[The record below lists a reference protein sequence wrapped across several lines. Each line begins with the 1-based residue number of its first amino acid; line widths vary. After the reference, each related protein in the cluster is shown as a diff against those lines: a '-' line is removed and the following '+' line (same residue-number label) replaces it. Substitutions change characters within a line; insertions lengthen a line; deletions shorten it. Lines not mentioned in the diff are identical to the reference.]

1 MLPTTALILTQPACP
16 STGYGRVFTTAP
28 FRFRVDHVQLSKVAW
43 GLLLARYANTET
55 VSFGHV
61 EIPPPPVAKMAA
73 PHTTTGC
80 SMHLAAGTRLS
91 ALVDEAPYPETGC
104 AFYHEWSVA
113 KGEPVQLNT
122 ALTTYGSTGLLEGP
136 EAGRTVTSVNAN
148 HFSIDTLAAD
158 AQATVVVDCQ
168 VADDHLTVNLTFDRR
183 AVAVSTAQ
191 RLCYQFS
198 TVMQALAKVKGHP
211 GQTSDMTIADV
222 PWVDATDGP
231 HRMHPV
237 EARDTPGTAHSPGHG
252 PATESETKSSDAT
265 VLEEACRIV
274 SLDHALAE
282 EGILSPLSVV
292 TGDTRIVTFTAAPE
306 AECQQLEMK
315 LSRLGLPVAA
325 APAALLSFETYPH
338 LSREDGRGLRQL
350 AEAYLLVAG
359 EADQLGAQD
368 DEGLWLAVTCADLL
382 RGADFSETRVDDL
395 WENILARP
403 ILTLQLRHRIQQR
416 HGALLDV
423 RTILTC
429 EGMAALA
436 LTAKEAGQSMSQA
449 PRPQISA
456 PSPALHTTPLT
467 PYQARVWVAAQLS
480 EHADQFY
487 YQATVSL
494 DRSLPLVQIQH
505 VLEQFM
511 GSVDWLST
519 VPPASL
525 DHDDVVLVDT
535 GMVVAAYRTQSAQLV
550 VRVLQILG
558 PEALFNH
565 IIAELSLALWAE
577 FEGRS
582 HSINP
587 LLLQSTAPTAADQAL
602 TVSAPAYWATLLAG
616 VSTDIPLLLD
626 HPRSR
631 VPSFQSTAAN
641 LHLSGGLMDSIT
653 SLVEPNKGTITGTWV
668 TLIGSYLGR
677 ISSGTDPVVDVVL
690 NHELLG
696 DRLYQ
701 ATSHATFP
709 VRFPTAKDTSDL
721 FSLGT
726 EIDKQLR
733 QSVYH
738 LTSSDRPYTVLS
750 RLPGFPL
757 WHPVR
762 VAIHVHQ
769 ASTGNP
775 PVVSVTNDYSRTACW
790 HDLVFRVDVTG
801 REPTMAIWFNSD
813 LLEATTIGR
822 LGANLMHYI
831 QVALTSPQPLST
843 VPLVCPT
850 EERLLLKEFGS
861 NPGKYDPHDS
871 PASVISLVRS
881 SVQRSPD
888 SVALESP
895 TETVTY
901 GQMNAQVDCLARA
914 LQTHGILPQ
923 DRVAVIVESRPAT
936 VVAML
941 ALWLLRAVYVPIDR
955 TLPEQR
961 RRYMVEAAQCTHV
974 LNMTDSDGIWT
985 EAFPGLAL
993 LQAEAD
999 SNSGPFPYVHQPN
1012 DLAYIIFTSGTT
1024 GQPKGVMIR
1033 HAGLTNLLVAP
1044 ETRVCPIPG
1053 SRVLQ
1058 VMSAGFD
1065 TFMIVSLSPLCTSST
1080 VVFNDGDIPAVL
1092 QRVDVTFMN
1101 PSLLASFNP
1110 KDYPNIKRVI
1120 SGGEALLPELAARW
1134 LPHCQMENTYG
1145 PTETTVTS
1153 HAVELQAGGAV
1164 SIGRPISGC
1173 SCYIL
1178 NPFHQPVPIGV
1189 IGEIYIGGLGVS
1201 AGYVNRPDLNATQFV
1216 RLPFSDGLVYRT
1228 GDLGRWLPDGVV
1240 ECLGRRDDQVKLR
1253 GFRVELAEVRGALLN
1268 LHGIRDAY
1276 VLIHEHNLV
1285 AFTYPSCLEGEF
1297 VTSALRKVLPHYMVP
1312 SYVLGLGHVPR
1323 TTNGKVDRRALVE
1336 LFTTSQRSQQS
1347 ELSPTAYPDNLGDEA
1362 LTLASAVQAVLR
1374 VWAPN
1379 VNLSSSFLKLGGDSI
1394 SAIQVSARCR
1404 QLGYSLSVP
1413 DLLED
1418 RTLSDLS
1425 TLMQPLESPPDA
1437 TLQVVDKGAAWSPS
1451 RFPLLHCIVADL
1463 DRIATDL
1470 AELRLAPTDVADLY
1484 PMTLTQQGLWTATA
1498 KDPAEYVIQFA
1509 LTVVGDTSTDQ
1520 IHRALASVVARHAI
1534 LRTVF
1539 LTAFSNAHCTGVQ
1552 VVTKQP
1558 LFGWTE
1564 VTEWSELDVDA
1575 EGAYLTTNWRR
1586 GFRAGEPLLRALVK
1600 RGSQGRHRLV
1610 VAIHHALMDGW
1621 TMGVF
1626 LDELRRT
1633 IQGDHSLATIPPPQF
1648 RDYVRWTLEQRDH
1661 WAPEYWRTYLHGVD
1675 QPTLLALPHDPCATP
1690 AKREHRLTLYADLD
1704 RLKTLFQA
1712 HGLTIYT
1719 VLKAA
1724 WAVVLSRYTGRED
1737 VVFGS
1742 VVSGRALPLAG
1753 IEGLFGCL
1761 VNTVPCRVRIDP
1773 ELPVPNQLRRLNNEG
1788 RLGIPREHD
1797 HLTNITRWVPSDVPV
1812 SGLFNTL
1819 LVLENVPDWGS
1830 GTVDDSVTFTDLT
1843 SVRSTEYAMTVI
1855 VQAEDGQLISYLN
1868 WDLATFAQPYV
1879 EALGQHLQATFDQ
1892 LMGCLREDSRGVSTL
1907 SSRRLLSPDE
1917 YQAATE
1923 DLTRPTAVIDV
1934 NTCAHDLFVQQVQHI
1949 PNTTAVEYDDP
1960 VRGLITW
1967 TYQGLLDRAKQVA
1980 HYLTAQGVQREEPV
1994 GLLMDRL
2001 PSAVAAMLG
2010 VHLAGAAF
2018 VPLDPSLPLDRL
2030 RFITG
2035 DCGIR
2040 RVLCNTNDEAK
2051 TKAVC
2056 EATGVTIDSLDG
2068 LLANTTDQPTTPD
2081 MPRIRPADLSH
2092 ILYTSGTTGQPK
2104 GVQLEHRVVANFVQQ
2119 SREVIAVEGG
2129 MRVMQNMALTFDC
2142 CLFEVWVT
2150 LCNGATLVLRNDLL
2164 DTLPKV
2170 DVLMATPSVLA
2181 TLDPTKYPNLR
2192 HVITAG
2198 EALPRPLAERWSAHC
2213 PVTNMYGP
2221 TECFVCHTM
2230 RYIPGGPVTIG
2241 RPVPNTECYILDGE
2255 LRPVPIGVP
2264 GEIYVGGVCVTR
2276 GYVNRPDL
2284 EAATLLPNPFT
2295 GQGYLYRTGDLG
2307 RWLLDGTAEYLARR
2321 DDQVK
2326 IRGHRVEPREIEA
2339 VLNQYVAVGSVAV
2352 VVSSGKL
2359 YAFVSPD
2366 TVVLSDLKAHAV
2378 AHLPP
2383 YMVPRAILPLSE
2395 LPRNLNGKT
2404 DKHRLLE
2411 LLPSLIDHSPDR
2423 AVTAPKNEVQGLLVE
2438 VMATVLDL
2446 PTSDVDIDDSFL
2458 QLGGDSISAI
2468 RLSSL
2473 CRDRGLQVS
2482 IAQIFQHGTPA
2493 ALARIAAQNDP
2504 PSATMEYRPFD
2515 LLTIP
2520 EDGLA
2525 GLKDEVA
2532 TGLGVE
2538 VEAIEDILPVSSL
2551 QQGFLISTLKDPTAY
2566 MVQMAYDL
2574 TGSLDVAKWSQS
2586 WSQVVRSHQILRT
2599 KFIVPTDQSQHAFL
2613 QVVLRDTDFEW
2624 TYHDQPR
2631 HDIAEVER
2639 DHFTSDRKRGFTLS
2653 GPLLRFTVYRGPGKR
2668 HLFCITF
2675 HHALLDAW
2683 SESIV
2688 MAESLERYHG
2698 VEVQRRTQYHDF
2710 LRHVSRIDQATMA
2723 DFWQDYLDGVKL
2735 HSAVQF
2741 PIPPDSEQP
2750 EHGEIRYTLSPSL
2763 SSVQSYC
2770 REMGLTVNAL
2780 LRAVWALTLARYLS
2794 EHEEVT
2800 FGVLVSGRNVA
2811 VPGIEGMVG
2820 MCINTLPF
2828 RTHFPVDGDLQSLL
2842 QGINN
2847 ASGIL
2852 TEYEQCS
2859 LVDIKRW
2866 SNHCA
2871 GTHLL
2876 NSLLVYKTYETTTA
2890 AGAKTIDYTPR
2901 SGQNFTEYAYTI
2913 GFSHQD
2919 DALVLEISYQTRYC
2933 DPTYA
2938 PHLVN
2943 FIDHCLASLVSG
2955 RADKVGDLMGLP
2967 PIEKSLVDQ
2976 WSIGHT
2982 VDFPQKDWLAH
2993 QFFTQNLATQ
3003 PDAIALESATAQ
3015 FTYADVYRRACAIEA
3030 ALYSQGARCGD
3041 QVALLF
3047 TRSPEF
3053 IFSYLAILLLGGVC
3067 VPMDASNA
3075 VDRLAHMVN
3084 NLNNPWVVTNSTAS
3098 ERAAEV
3104 GVADSRIV
3112 YADLALET
3120 STQGQSLRL
3129 PFEHVPNS
3137 LAYIVFTSGT
3147 TGRPKGVQVT
3157 HRSLVNFVLAAC
3169 ERFQLPSNCR
3179 FLQTL
3184 SIAFDSLVLEVFCTF
3199 HTGGTLVL
3207 QDGELLEDLKRVN
3220 CCAMVPSLLA
3230 AIDPEIYSNLQHII
3244 MGGESLAPTLAHQWS
3259 CTARIHNSY
3268 GPTEVTVMCHS
3279 HLAALGSPM
3288 TVGTTLA
3295 NVQCHI
3301 LDDQLRPVPVGITG
3315 EIYIAGA
3322 GVSKGYWKQPELTDK
3337 VFLDNPFGA
3346 GRLYRTGDL
3355 GCWLAKGEVQVLGR
3369 KDFQVKLRGFRIEL
3383 GEIESTCQAFPGV
3396 SSAVALVKDE
3406 RL

>member
-1 MLPTTALILTQPACP
+1 MLPTTALIVTQPTCP
-16 STGYGRVFTTAP
+16 STGYGRVSTTTP
-28 FRFRVDHVQLSKVAW
+28 FRFRIDHVQLSKVAW

-61 EIPPPPVAKMAA
+61 EILPPSAAQMAV

-80 SMHLAAGTRLS
+80 SMHLAASTRLS
-91 ALVDEAPYPETGC
+91 ALVEEAPHPVTGR
-104 AFYHEWSVA
+104 AFHHEWSVA
-113 KGEPVQLNT
+113 QGEPIQLNT
-122 ALTTYGSTGLLEGP
+122 ALITYGSPGLPEGP
-136 EAGRTVTSVNAN
+136 EVGCTVTSVNAN
-148 HFSIDTLAAD
+148 HVSVDTLAAD
-158 AQATVVVDCQ
+158 AQATVVIECQ
-168 VADDHLTVNLTFDRR
+168 VADENLTVNLTFDRR
-183 AVAVSTAQ
+183 AVAASTAQ
-191 RLCYQFS
+191 RLCCQFS
-198 TVMQALAKVKGHP
+198 TAMHALAKVKGHP
-211 GQTSDMTIADV
+211 GQKSDMTIADV
-222 PWVDATDGP
+222 PWVDATDGSQQ
-231 HRMHPV
+231 MHPV
-237 EARDTPGTAHSPGHG
+237 EARDTPGTAPSPGHG
-252 PATESETKSSDAT
+252 LVTESESKSSDST
-265 VLEEACRIV
+265 VLDKECHIV
-274 SLDHALAE
+274 SLDHALVK
-282 EGILSPLSVV
+282 EGILSPLSVI

-306 AECQQLEMK
+306 AECQQLRKK

-338 LSREDGRGLRQL
+338 LSHADGRGLRQL
-350 AEAYLLVAG
+350 ADAYLLVAG
-359 EADQLGAQD
+359 EADRFRAQD
-368 DEGLWLAVTCADLL
+368 DDGLWLAVTCADLL
-382 RGADFSETRVDDL
+382 QGAGFSATRADDL
-395 WENILARP
+395 WESVLARP
-403 ILTLQLRHRIQQR
+403 ILASQLRHRIQQR

-423 RTILTC
+423 RTILAC
-429 EGMAALA
+429 DGVAALT
-436 LTAKEAGQSMSQA
+436 LTTKLADQSMFQA
-449 PRPQISA
+449 PFPQISA
-456 PSPALHTTPLT
+456 PSTALRTAPLT

-480 EHADQFY
+480 EHASQFY
-487 YQATVSL
+487 YQATVGL

-511 GSVDWLST
+511 RSVGWLCT
-519 VPPASL
+519 VIRCEEGRPLTCVLPYGDEAIGGWNGGQLLALQHASFG
-525 DHDDVVLVDT
+525 HDDVVLVDT
-535 GMVVAAYRTQSAQLV
+535 DMVVAAYRTQSAQLV
-550 VRVLQILG
+550 VCVLQLLG
-558 PEALFNH
+558 PEALFNRL
-565 IIAELSLALWAE
+565 IDELSLALWAE
-577 FEGRS
+577 YEGRS
-582 HSINP
+582 RSINP
-587 LLLQSTAPTAADQAL
+587 SLLLSTVLTAADEAPTA
-602 TVSAPAYWATLLAG
+602 SAPAYWATLLAG
-616 VSTDIPLLLD
+616 VSTDLPLLLD
-626 HPRSR
+626 HPRPR
-631 VPSFQSTAAN
+631 VPSFQLTAAN
-641 LHLSGGLMDSIT
+641 LHQSGGLMDGIA
-653 SLVEPNKGTITGTWV
+653 SLVETNQGTITATWV

-677 ISSGTDPVVDVVL
+677 IGSGTDTVVDVVL
-690 NHELLG
+690 NQELLR

-701 ATSHATFP
+701 VTSHATLP
-709 VRFPTAKDTSDL
+709 VRFPTAKDTLGLD
-721 FSLGT
+721 SLGT

-733 QSVYH
+733 QSVHH
-738 LTSSDRPYTVLS
+738 LTSSDCPYTVLS

-775 PVVSVTNDYSRTACW
+775 PVVSVTNDYSHSACW

-801 REPTMAIWFNSD
+801 QEPAMTIWYNSD
-813 LLEATTIGR
+813 LLEATIIER

-831 QVALTSPQPLST
+831 QVSLTSPQLLST

-861 NPGKYDPHDS
+861 NPGKYDPLDS
-871 PASVISLVRS
+871 QTSVISLVRG
-881 SVQRSPD
+881 SVQRVPD
-888 SVALESP
+888 SVALESL

-901 GQMNAQVDCLARA
+901 SQMNAQVDCLARA
-914 LQTHGILPQ
+914 LQTHGIQPQ

-936 VVAML
+936 VMAML
-941 ALWLLRAVYVPIDR
+941 ALWLLRAIYVPIDR

-961 RRYMVEAAQCTHV
+961 QRYMVEAAQCTHI
-974 LNMTDSDGIWT
+974 LSMTDSDGVWT

-999 SNSGPFPYVHQPN
+999 SSSEPFPYVHQPD

-1044 ETRVCPIPG
+1044 EARVCPIPG

-1058 VMSAGFD
+1058 VMSVGFD

-1080 VVFNDGDIPAVL
+1080 VVFNDGDIPTVL

-1101 PSLLASFNP
+1101 PSLLASLNP
-1110 KDYPNIKRVI
+1110 RDYPNIKRVI

-1134 LPHCQMENTYG
+1134 LPHCQVENTYG

-1153 HAVELQAGGAV
+1153 HAVKLQAGGAV

-1173 SCYIL
+1173 SCYIV

-1201 AGYVNRPDLNATQFV
+1201 AGYVNHPDLNATQFV

-1285 AFTYPSCLEGEF
+1285 AFTYPSCLEGES

-1312 SYVLGLGHVPR
+1312 SYVLGLDQVPR

-1336 LFTTSQRSQQS
+1336 LFTTGQRCQQS
-1347 ELSPTAYPDNLGDEA
+1347 QLSPTAYPEHLGDEA
-1362 LTLASAVQAVLR
+1362 LTLASVVKAVLR

-1379 VNLSSSFLKLGGDSI
+1379 VNLSLSFLKLGGDSI

-1404 QLGYSLSVP
+1404 QLGYNLSVP

-1418 RTLSDLS
+1418 RTLSKLS

-1437 TLQVVDKGAAWSPS
+1437 TLQDVDKDATWSPG
-1451 RFPLLHCIVADL
+1451 RFPLLHCTAADL
-1463 DRIATDL
+1463 DQIATDL

-1520 IHRALASVVARHAI
+1520 IHRALASVVARHTI

-1539 LTAFSNAHCTGVQ
+1539 LTTFSNSHCTGVQ
-1552 VVTKQP
+1552 VVTKRP

-1575 EGAYLTTNWRR
+1575 EGTYLTANGRR

-1626 LDELRRT
+1626 LDELRFT
-1633 IQGDHSLATIPPPQF
+1633 IQGDHLLATTPPPQF
-1648 RDYVRWTLEQRDH
+1648 RDYVRWNLEQRDH
-1661 WAPEYWRTYLHGVD
+1661 QAPEYWRTYLHGVD
-1675 QPTLLALPHDPCATP
+1675 QPTLLALPNDPCATP
-1690 AKREHRLTLYADLD
+1690 AKKEHRFPLNADLD
-1704 RLKTLFQA
+1704 QLKTLFQA

-1724 WAVVLSRYTGRED
+1724 WAVVLSHYTGRGD

-1753 IEGLFGCL
+1753 IESLFGCL
-1761 VNTVPCRVRIDP
+1761 VNTVPCRIHIEP
-1773 ELPVPNQLRRLNNEG
+1773 ELQVLEQLRRLNNEG
-1788 RLGIPREHD
+1788 RLSIPREHD
-1797 HLTNITRWVPSDVPV
+1797 HLTSIARWVPSDVPV

-1819 LVLENVPDWGS
+1819 LVLENVPDWDS
-1830 GTVDDSVTFTDLT
+1830 ETVDDTVTFTDLI
-1843 SVRSTEYAMTVI
+1843 SVRSTEYAMTI
-1855 VQAEDGQLISYLN
+1855 IIQAEDGQLIGCLN

-1879 EALGQHLQATFDQ
+1879 KALGQHLQAAFDQ
-1892 LMGCLREDSRGVSTL
+1892 LIFSLREDSRGISTL
-1907 SSRRLLSPDE
+1907 TSLRLLSPDE

-1923 DLTRPTAVIDV
+1923 DLARPTAVIDV

-1949 PNTTAVEYDDP
+1949 PNTIAVEYDDP
-1960 VRGLITW
+1960 VTGLTTW
-1967 TYQGLLDRAKQVA
+1967 TYQGLLDRANQVA
-1980 HYLTAQGVQREEPV
+1980 HYLTVQGVQREEPV

-2018 VPLDPSLPLDRL
+2018 VPLDPNLPLDRL

-2040 RVLCNTNDEAK
+2040 RVLCNTNDEAN
-2051 TKAVC
+2051 TKAVG
-2056 EATGVTIDSLDG
+2056 EAAGVAIDSLDG
-2068 LLANTTDQPTTPD
+2068 LLADTTSQPITPN
-2081 MPRIRPADLSH
+2081 MPRIRTTDLSH

-2104 GVQLEHRVVANFVQQ
+2104 GVQLEHRVMANFVQQ

-2142 CLFEVWVT
+2142 CLLEVWVT

-2181 TLDPTKYPNLR
+2181 TLDPTKYPNLC

-2241 RPVPNTECYILDGE
+2241 RPVPNTECYILDRG

-2284 EAATLLPNPFT
+2284 EATTLLPNPFT

-2307 RWLLDGTAEYLARR
+2307 RWLLDGTVEYFARR

-2339 VLNQYVAVGSVAV
+2339 VLNQCVAVSSVAV

-2366 TVVLSDLKAHAV
+2366 TVVLSDLKAHAL
-2378 AHLPP
+2378 ARLPP
-2383 YMVPRAILPLSE
+2383 YMVPGAIIPLSE
-2395 LPRNLNGKT
+2395 LPQNLNGKT
-2404 DKHRLLE
+2404 DRRRLLE
-2411 LLPSLIDHSPDR
+2411 MLPTLIDHSSDR
-2423 AVTAPKNEVQGLLVE
+2423 AVTAPKNEVQRLLVE

-2446 PTSDVDIDDSFL
+2446 PTADVDIDDSFL

-2482 IAQIFQHGTPA
+2482 IAQVFQHGTPA
-2493 ALARIAAQNDP
+2493 ALARVAAQNDP
-2504 PSATMEYRPFD
+2504 PSATVGYQPFD
-2515 LLTIP
+2515 LLTAP

-2525 GLKDEVA
+2525 GLKNEVA
-2532 TGLGVE
+2532 TGLGVG
-2538 VEAIEDILPVSSL
+2538 VETIEDILPVSSL
-2551 QQGFLISTLKDPTAY
+2551 QQGFLVSTLKDPTAY

-2574 TGSLDVAKWSQS
+2574 TGPLDVARLSQS
-2586 WSQVVRSHQILRT
+2586 WSQVIRAHQILRT
-2599 KFIVPTDQSQHAFL
+2599 KFVVPTDQSRHAFL

-2624 TYHDQPR
+2624 TYQDQPR
-2631 HDIAEVER
+2631 HDIAEIER

-2653 GPLLRFTVYRGPGKR
+2653 GPLLRFTVYHGTGNR

-2683 SESIV
+2683 SEGIV
-2688 MAESLERYHG
+2688 MAESLEHYHG
-2698 VEVQRRTQYHDF
+2698 
-2710 LRHVSRIDQATMA
+2710 
-2723 DFWQDYLDGVKL
+2723 
-2735 HSAVQF
+2735 
-2741 PIPPDSEQP
+2741 
-2750 EHGEIRYTLSPSL
+2750 
-2763 SSVQSYC
+2763 
-2770 REMGLTVNAL
+2770 
-2780 LRAVWALTLARYLS
+2780 
-2794 EHEEVT
+2794 
-2800 FGVLVSGRNVA
+2800 
-2811 VPGIEGMVG
+2811 
-2820 MCINTLPF
+2820 
-2828 RTHFPVDGDLQSLL
+2828 
-2842 QGINN
+2842 
-2847 ASGIL
+2847 
-2852 TEYEQCS
+2852 
-2859 LVDIKRW
+2859 
-2866 SNHCA
+2866 
-2871 GTHLL
+2871 
-2876 NSLLVYKTYETTTA
+2876 
-2890 AGAKTIDYTPR
+2890 
-2901 SGQNFTEYAYTI
+2901 
-2913 GFSHQD
+2913 
-2919 DALVLEISYQTRYC
+2919 
-2933 DPTYA
+2933 
-2938 PHLVN
+2938 
-2943 FIDHCLASLVSG
+2943 
-2955 RADKVGDLMGLP
+2955 
-2967 PIEKSLVDQ
+2967 
-2976 WSIGHT
+2976 
-2982 VDFPQKDWLAH
+2982 
-2993 QFFTQNLATQ
+2993 
-3003 PDAIALESATAQ
+3003 
-3015 FTYADVYRRACAIEA
+3015 
-3030 ALYSQGARCGD
+3030 
-3041 QVALLF
+3041 
-3047 TRSPEF
+3047 
-3053 IFSYLAILLLGGVC
+3053 
-3067 VPMDASNA
+3067 
-3075 VDRLAHMVN
+3075 
-3084 NLNNPWVVTNSTAS
+3084 
-3098 ERAAEV
+3098 
-3104 GVADSRIV
+3104 
-3112 YADLALET
+3112 
-3120 STQGQSLRL
+3120 
-3129 PFEHVPNS
+3129 
-3137 LAYIVFTSGT
+3137 
-3147 TGRPKGVQVT
+3147 
-3157 HRSLVNFVLAAC
+3157 
-3169 ERFQLPSNCR
+3169 
-3179 FLQTL
+3179 
-3184 SIAFDSLVLEVFCTF
+3184 
-3199 HTGGTLVL
+3199 
-3207 QDGELLEDLKRVN
+3207 
-3220 CCAMVPSLLA
+3220 
-3230 AIDPEIYSNLQHII
+3230 
-3244 MGGESLAPTLAHQWS
+3244 
-3259 CTARIHNSY
+3259 
-3268 GPTEVTVMCHS
+3268 
-3279 HLAALGSPM
+3279 
-3288 TVGTTLA
+3288 
-3295 NVQCHI
+3295 
-3301 LDDQLRPVPVGITG
+3301 
-3315 EIYIAGA
+3315 
-3322 GVSKGYWKQPELTDK
+3322 
-3337 VFLDNPFGA
+3337 
-3346 GRLYRTGDL
+3346 
-3355 GCWLAKGEVQVLGR
+3355 
-3369 KDFQVKLRGFRIEL
+3369 
-3383 GEIESTCQAFPGV
+3383 
-3396 SSAVALVKDE
+3396 
-3406 RL
+3406 